1 MNTSNISRLTSH
13 GKGKAMILAAGM
25 GTRLKPLTD
34 DKPKCLM
41 PLAGRPLID
50 WTLSWLKEHGITE
63 CVINL
68 HYLPDMVKA
77 FVGDGSQYGMKV
89 RYSYE
94 QELLGTAG
102 AVKKVEDFFTD
113 GPFYVIYADNF
124 SQWDLEKLRD
134 VHEGQGER
142 IKDKGARS
150 KEEDSEALDV
160 RGEGQKDSKTK
171 NMESEE
177 QKAKMLRLT
186 SNVSHLT
193 PSPRND
199 AFVVMAVHWRE
210 DVTQSGMIE
219 MDEDDRI
226 VRIVE
231 KPKPED
237 VTSHFVNAG
246 FLYMDP
252 KVLQYIPEGVP
263 WDFSYQVFPGML
275 EAGKRL
281 YAVKMDE
288 PIIGID
294 TIEAYEQAERYAQEL
309 KRVRSEEKEVRR

>member
-1 MNTSNISRLTSH
+1 L
-13 GKGKAMILAAGM
+13 KAMVLAAGM

-50 WTLSWLKEHGITE
+50 WTLSWLKGHGITE

-77 FVGDGSQYGMKV
+77 FVGDGSQHGMKV

-94 QELLGTAG
+94 TELLGTAG
-102 AVKKVEDFFTD
+102 AVKKVEDFFAD
-113 GPFYVIYADNF
+113 GPFYIIYADNF
-124 SQWDLEKLRD
+124 SQWDMEKLRD
-134 VHEGQGER
+134 VYEGREGKNRET
-142 IKDKGARS
+142 
-150 KEEDSEALDV
+150 LDV
-160 RGEGQKDSKTK
+160 RREGQKDSKTK
-171 NMESEE
+171 NVKSEE

-193 PSPRND
+193 PLPRND
-199 AFVVMAVHWRE
+199 ACVVMAVHWRE

-263 WDFSYQVFPGML
+263 WDFSYQVFPEML
-275 EAGKRL
+275 EAGERL

-294 TIEAYEQAERYAQEL
+294 NIEAYEQAEKYAQEL
-309 KRVRSEEKEVRR
+309 ERVRSEEKEVRR